1 MFDRRLIKHFDWG
14 LAACAV
20 LLAGLS
26 VYAIYS
32 ATFASLEGWKRGLYL
47 RQATWAGLGLGAML
61 VVCCVH
67 YRNFARFAYVI
78 YALTG
83 LALLIVAVAGKES
96 LGAQRWLRLGPLTL
110 QPSEVAKLALILFLA
125 RYFDDRKD
133 ELSPRPAWAV
143 PGLLAAA
150 PALLVLKQ
158 PDLGTALLLL
168 LLAGALFHLAGL
180 RARSLAAAAAVGLA
194 AAPVLWQVLKEY
206 QRQRIRVF
214 FDPSLD
220 PLGVG
225 YHIAQSKIAI
235 GSGGLLG
242 KGFLGAT
249 QSQLHFLP
257 ENHTDFIFAVLAEQ
271 WGFVGSLVLVA
282 LYAGLF
288 ARALRVVREARD
300 FLAMVLAYGVF
311 SMLALQVVVNLGMV
325 LGILPVVGLP
335 LPLVSY
341 GGSSMVVTL
350 VAVGVLLNIR
360 MRRFM
365 Y

>member
-14 LAACAV
+14 LAGCAL

-32 ATFASLEGWKRGLYL
+32 ANFAALVPWRRGLYL
-47 RQATWAGLGLGAML
+47 RQATWAGLGLGAMCA
-61 VVCCVH
+61 VCCVH
-67 YRNFARFAYVI
+67 YRNFARFAYLI
-78 YALTG
+78 YGLTL
-83 LALLIVAVAGKES
+83 LALLVVALVGKES

-133 ELSPRPAWAV
+133 ELSPGRGWVV

-158 PDLGTALLLL
+158 PDLGTAI
-168 LLAGALFHLAGL
+168 LLALLGLALFHLVGL
-180 RARSLAAAAAVGLA
+180 RLRYLVAAAVAGLA
-194 AAPVLWQVLKEY
+194 GAPLLWRFLKEY
-206 QRQRIRVF
+206 QRQRILVF

-225 YHIAQSKIAI
+225 YHIAQSKIAV
-235 GSGGLLG
+235 GSGGLAG
-242 KGFLGAT
+242 KGFLAAS
-249 QSQLHFLP
+249 QSQLNFLP

-271 WGFVGSLVLVA
+271 WGFAGSLAVVG
-282 LYAGLF
+282 LYTWLIV
-288 ARALRVVREARD
+288 RALRVAREAKD
-300 FLAMVLAYGVF
+300 FLAMILAYGVF
-311 SMLALQVVVNLGMV
+311 SMLALQVVINLGMV

-335 LPLVSY
+335 LPLLSY
-341 GGSSMVVTL
+341 GGSSMVATL